1 MSTSEAA
8 SDPSAGQAAQADGE
22 DAAQNGV
29 ALARVRTLAER
40 AVLVPVGAALLAGEE
55 LIGVLVTLASSDKAD
70 AQLHEFEQRGL
81 LARDRI
87 EQELR
92 RRRTQ
97 LRSECGPSVQRIGE
111 QVRNRMREM
120 SSQGNKIASKIQ
132 AQMPTRT

>member
-1 MSTSEAA
+1 M
-8 SDPSAGQAAQADGE
+8 PQK
-22 DAAQNGV
+22 GV
-29 ALARVRTLAER
+29 ALGRVRTLAER

-55 LIGVLVTLASSDKAD
+55 LLGVLAALASPDKAD

-92 RRRTQ
+92 HRRSQ
-97 LRSECGPSVQRIGE
+97 LASECGPSAQRIGE
-111 QVRNRMREM
+111 QLRNRMREM
-120 SSQGNKIASKIQ
+120 ASQGNKIASKIQ

>member
-8 SDPSAGQAAQADGE
+8 SDSSAGEVAPADSEDLAQGGA
-22 DAAQNGV
+22 
-29 ALARVRTLAER
+29 ALARVRSLAER

-55 LIGVLVTLASSDKAD
+55 LLGVFATLASPDKAD
-70 AQLHEFEQRGL
+70 EQLHQFEQRGL

-92 RRRTQ
+92 RRRSQ